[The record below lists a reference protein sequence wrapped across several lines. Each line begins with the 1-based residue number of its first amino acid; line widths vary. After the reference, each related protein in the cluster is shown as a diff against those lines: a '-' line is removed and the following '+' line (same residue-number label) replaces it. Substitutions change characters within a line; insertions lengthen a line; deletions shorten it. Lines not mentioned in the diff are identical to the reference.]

1 MRSAAFL
8 DTEPNWL
15 RKPSDAD
22 EAGRGK
28 SNLEVVS
35 DGPMENYLNEF
46 STKKQLRVA
55 TKLRQRGFVAFPR
68 ADQRPIM
75 RRKRRAPLSSS
86 AIP

>member
-1 MRSAAFL
+1 
-8 DTEPNWL
+8 
-15 RKPSDAD
+15 
-22 EAGRGK
+22 
-28 SNLEVVS
+28 
-35 DGPMENYLNEF
+35 LNEF